1 MKAKLPT
8 EDVVIHGVIA
18 DLRPARG
25 PHPHL
30 KWRAV
35 LDVDS
40 TVSGRFFDEHL
51 TFHIHSPE
59 KAGIVVG
66 GRYEISL
73 AVRVDGTFE
82 LKGIRPWNDDQP
94 RET

>member
-1 MKAKLPT
+1 MST
-8 EDVVIHGVIA
+8 EPLKDVVIRGVVA

-40 TVSGRFFDEHL
+40 ALSGRFSDDQL
-51 TFHIHSPE
+51 IFHVHSPE
-59 KAGIVVG
+59 KEGIVAG
-66 GRYEISL
+66 GKYEISL
-73 AVRVDGTFE
+73 AFRDDGTFE
-82 LKGIRPWNDDQP
+82 LESIRPWRD
-94 RET
+94 E